1 LNFLEIF
8 CLRFDAIKSGDSPA
22 EIRHINMVEVG
33 WMMFEI
39 NAYFL
44 GLLLAVLGEGSR
56 LLPADRAFDVVF
68 GLAVTGKK

>member
-1 LNFLEIF
+1 
-8 CLRFDAIKSGDSPA
+8 
-22 EIRHINMVEVG
+22 MVEVS

-68 GLAVTGKK
+68 SLAVTRKQ